1 MCNLGLLEIASFP
14 VVESECNVE
23 IQKNVAESKAKE
35 AEGSKAAAILQA
47 TGEGEA
53 IKLRANAQAEATK
66 VTAIAESE
74 ATSKIGNAEAEVI
87 LSKGKS
93 TAEAYRLEVQ
103 AMGQDVFGQI
113 RVVEK
118 IATGTLKLIPDNLII
133 GGGGGGAGAGGD
145 AGGLMNGFF
154 GISLIEKLTGR
165 SFTVK
170 DAEKPAE
177 LPPVKKV

>member
-23 IQKNVAESKAKE
+23 IQKNVAESKVKE

-47 TGEGEA
+47 TGETEA

-66 VTAIAESE
+66 ATAQ
-74 ATSKIGNAEAEVI
+74 IGNAEAEVI

-113 RVVEK
+113 QMGEK
-118 IATGTLKLIPDNLII
+118 IASGTLKLIPDNLVI
-133 GGGGGGAGAGGD
+133 GGGGGG